1 MGLYWGIMRLSLTNL
16 YVNKLRSFLT
26 VLGIIFGTAAVMAT
40 LTSNEGASQYIQTE
54 LRKLGTNVVT
64 VQSRGAKINEDHI
77 HLVRKYTSVF
87 SKLTLISYG
96 TGSVSLDGNRI
107 ETMSWR
113 GARRRNKLN
122 FG

>member
-1 MGLYWGIMRLSLTNL
+1 MGIYWGILRLSLTNL

>member
-1 MGLYWGIMRLSLTNL
+1 MGILRLSLTNL

-26 VLGIIFGTAAVMAT
+26 VLGSIFGTAAVMAT

-77 HLVRKYTSVF
+77 HLVRKYASVF
-87 SKLTLISYG
+87 SKLSLISYG